1 MHLEQIAY
9 EQWVLRIMEE
19 QKMSKMSRK
28 EVLDIKNAPGKIP
41 GAKTIST
48 CAL

>member
-19 QKMSKMSRK
+19 QKMSKMSR
-28 EVLDIKNAPGKIP
+28 EVLDMKNAPGKIP
-41 GAKTIST
+41 GAKTIFT